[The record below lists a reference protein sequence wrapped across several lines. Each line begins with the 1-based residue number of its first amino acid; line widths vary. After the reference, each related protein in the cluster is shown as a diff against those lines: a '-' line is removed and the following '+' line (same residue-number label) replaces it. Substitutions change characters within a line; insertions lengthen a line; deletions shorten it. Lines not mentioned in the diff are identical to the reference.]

1 VTVFRDVNGL
11 PSHVLVIHAAVVF
24 VPLLALLAAAYG
36 LVPRWRP
43 RLDWAVAILAVV
55 TPIVTWLSTKT
66 GEELTKAFREKGFD
80 PSLLAQI
87 RAHADYGQ
95 TLLWFTIGLAVAAI
109 LLLLVTRNDAR
120 VSRLPSWV
128 PLLLTVVVIAL
139 GAASLV
145 YVYLT
150 GDSGAEAAWG
160 QIL

>member
-1 VTVFRDVNGL
+1 MLRDVNGL
-11 PSHVLVIHAAVVF
+11 PTHVLVIHATVVF

-36 LVPRWRP
+36 LVPKWRA
-43 RLDWAVAILAVV
+43 RLGWAVTILAVL
-55 TPIVTWLSTKT
+55 TPIVTVVSTVS
-66 GEELTKAFREKGFD
+66 GKALQETFQEKGFD

-87 RAHADYGQ
+87 SAHADYGGR
-95 TLLWFTIGLAVAAI
+95 LLWFTLGLAVATI
-109 LLLLVTRNDAR
+109 LLLLVTRGDR

-139 GAASLV
+139 GAAALV